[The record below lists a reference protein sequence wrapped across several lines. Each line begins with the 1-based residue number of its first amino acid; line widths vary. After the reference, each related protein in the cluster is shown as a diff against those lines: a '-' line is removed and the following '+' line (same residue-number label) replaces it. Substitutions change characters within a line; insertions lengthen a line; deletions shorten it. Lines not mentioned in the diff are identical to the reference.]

1 MVAISALTTI
11 SRSPSIKVCRVMSV
25 LSSPVWGWLATAAML
40 IAYLFA
46 TPEQRF
52 PGAIIAALIFALVES
67 LFPACRPIAETP
79 LCPWNWA
86 VFLFFLQL
94 VVLPF
99 SLLVVGP
106 SIGVLPNLPSALA
119 INRAMELS
127 ALAFISFA
135 ATYQWRSRRPAIG
148 KKAESP
154 FADSRPLRS
163 EPTLRFASVCILLG
177 LVGLLLAFQNIGNLV
192 NYFDNPQESVARFA
206 EASHTLS
213 GVASLFLRPFLGF
226 GLVMLWCGWLDR
238 SSGRKSPQWIAFV
251 TLLAMAGVMFS
262 YMTFSYN
269 RGAFVVPLIA
279 MVTVLFARGKQ
290 VSFGVI
296 AVAGAA
302 LLVVLLL
309 APFYAIVR
317 NSDLTGNLTVSELL
331 SDSDVT
337 DLLAQ
342 KIDVLDTIQMYGAG
356 PQYMGLLLETSRW
369 GTRPYF
375 GTTLFPSVVEPLP
388 VLGRVFRQSSG
399 PVIYN
404 EMIYGTPDIF
414 DQILPFSGEM
424 FLNFHILGVIAG
436 FGVLAIV
443 TACLHGLF
451 ERATSAIEV
460 YIWQYAAVWILFL
473 VIGSISVV
481 SQILFYFCWPIYAYL
496 VWHKIARRHASA

>member
-1 MVAISALTTI
+1 MFM
-11 SRSPSIKVCRVMSV
+11 CRLGSF
-25 LSSPVWGWLATAAML
+25 LSSPAWGWIAAAAML
-40 IAYLFA
+40 TAYA
-46 TPEQRF
+46 YAPPERRF
-52 PGAIIAALIFALVES
+52 PGAVIAAMTFALVVS
-67 LFPACRPIAETP
+67 LLPACRPIAKTP

-106 SIGVLPNLPSALA
+106 SVGVLPNLPSTLA
-119 INRAMELS
+119 MNRAMELM

-135 ATYQWRSRRPAIG
+135 AAYQWRSRRRAIG
-148 KKAESP
+148 KKAQLLYG
-154 FADSRPLRS
+154 DNRPLKS
-163 EPTLRFASVCILLG
+163 ESTLRFASVCIALGIVG
-177 LVGLLLAFQNIGNLV
+177 LVLAFQNIGNV
-192 NYFDNPQESVARFA
+192 INYFDNPEESITRFA

-213 GVASLFLRPFLGF
+213 GVASLLLRPFLGF

-238 SSGRKSPQWIAFV
+238 SSGRKSPRWIAFV
-251 TLLAMAGVMFS
+251 TLLAMGGVIFS

-269 RGAFVVPLIA
+269 RGAFVVPLVAMIA
-279 MVTVLFARGKQ
+279 VLLTRGKEA
-290 VSFGVI
+290 SFGVV
-296 AVAGAA
+296 AVAGVV

-309 APFYAIVR
+309 APFYAVVR

-331 SDSDVT
+331 SDSDVL

-342 KIDVLDTIQMYGAG
+342 KVDVLDTIQMYGSG

-369 GTRPYF
+369 GTRPYL
-375 GTTLFPSVVEPLP
+375 GTTLFPSLVEPLP
-388 VLGRVFRQSSG
+388 ILGRVFRQSSG

-424 FLNFHILGVIAG
+424 FLNFHIVGVIAG
-436 FGVLAIV
+436 FAVLAIG
-443 TACLHGLF
+443 TMRLQGLF
-451 ERATSAIEV
+451 ERATSTIEV
-460 YIWQYAAVWILFL
+460 YIWQYAAVWLLFL

-481 SQILFYFCWPIYAYL
+481 SQILFYFCWPICAYFM
-496 VWHKIARRHASA
+496 WQKIARRRVSA